1 MIDEEQ
7 KDAGDVGYRNIYIV
21 VRTDASLRKGAMG
34 RKYDTRID
42 VSVPAVFATRSAAK
56 DYISCQADPGLS
68 VVKAR
73 NPCFIDCVQ
82 SDRLLEIAD
91 SLEQTDIC
99 DHDSTERAI
108 WDACCGIRKIVAG
121 MAE

>member
-7 KDAGDVGYRNIYIV
+7 KDAVVDGYRNIYIV

-42 VSVPAVFATRSAAK
+42 VSVPAVFATRSAAR

-91 SLEQTDIC
+91 ALEQADIC
-99 DHDSTERAI
+99 DRDSTERSI
-108 WDACCGIRKIVAG
+108 WDACCVIRKIVAG

>member
-1 MIDEEQ
+1 MMDEEQ

-42 VSVPAVFATRSAAK
+42 VSVPAVFATRSAAR

-82 SDRLLEIAD
+82 SDRLLEITDA
-91 SLEQTDIC
+91 LEQTDIC
-99 DHDSTERAI
+99 DRDSTERSI

-121 MAE
+121 MSE